1 MARLKAVFF
10 DLGGTLMEDEGDRN
24 AKISALAAVNA
35 RYGIPKTGAETLR
48 WFLKDLA
55 PYYAGQPEKW
65 IPIRDHLRRNFV
77 AYLGENGR
85 TAAEADCAW
94 FERTYNEMHVD
105 QCRLF
110 PDAIPAVQR
119 ARATGRHVGLLT
131 DVDEKFVRII
141 LDAVRLAPLLD
152 SVTTSEAVGVGKPNP
167 KIFHAA
173 LATAGCAPEE
183 AVLVGDSRTR
193 DVAGA
198 KAVGMLALYLHR
210 TGDPDPAAGLNAR
223 TLAEAGD
230 ILQGIVDG

>member
-1 MARLKAVFF
+1 MARLKADFF

-24 AKISALAAVNA
+24 AKVSALAAVNA

-77 AYLGENGR
+77 AYLR
-85 TAAEADCAW
+85 TATDTDCAW
-94 FERTYNEMHVD
+94 FERTYNERHAE
-105 QCRLF
+105 QCHLF

-119 ARATGRHVGLLT
+119 VRAADRHVGLLT

-198 KAVGMLALYLHR
+198 KAVGMLTLHLHR
-210 TGDPDPAAGLNAR
+210 TGDPDPAAGLSAR

-230 ILQGIVDG
+230 ILQGILDG

>member
-24 AKISALAAVNA
+24 GKISALAAVNA

-55 PYYAGQPEKW
+55 PYYAGQPVKW

-77 AYLGENGR
+77 AYLEENGR
-85 TAAEADCAW
+85 TATEADCAW

-119 ARATGRHVGLLT
+119 ARAPGRHVGLLPA
-131 DVDEKFVRII
+131 VDANVGPLR
-141 LDAVRLAPLLD
+141 LALGRLAPLRH
-152 SVTTSEAVGVGKPNP
+152 SV
-167 KIFHAA
+167 
-173 LATAGCAPEE
+173 
-183 AVLVGDSRTR
+183 
-193 DVAGA
+193 
-198 KAVGMLALYLHR
+198 
-210 TGDPDPAAGLNAR
+210 
-223 TLAEAGD
+223 
-230 ILQGIVDG
+230 